1 MKDLMIEVKI
11 EQLEFKLK
19 KQQDL
24 IIKLSK
30 YATWKIV
37 GKYLIPRIA
46 REEQILS
53 ETFRELRE
61 VTRKVYPEKF
71 INSGGNTL

>member
-1 MKDLMIEVKI
+1 MIEVRI

>member
-61 VTRKVYPEKF
+61 VTRLPYPERF
-71 INSGGNTL
+71 IQS

>member
-1 MKDLMIEVKI
+1 MKDLMIEVRI